1 MMFSG
6 LYASGQEEA
15 TEMYYGKRYLD
26 LNTRSLDK
34 YNKRLARQ
42 QDRLLRQLKK
52 KENRMKH
59 QLQHSDAAAYL
70 RFKNQPLSYD
80 SISRLANAD
89 STTMATKIGRRRN
102 AVFDSL
108 KGVAVFIQ
116 SKSSV
121 LPEAAVNTS
130 SYNTELQSLEQKIS
144 YRDYIN
150 ELITQR
156 TNNLKSI
163 VGNNSFSSFGGI
175 QKDVFYGKARMN
187 TWKQVAEDPSKLEEK
202 ALEYLQGSEGFD
214 KSIAQSTSPGGM
226 QAGMNPSDLEKMGY
240 QTKDQLNKALQQKFG
255 NSLSQVQQAMGS
267 QVADWQNKA
276 LDITS
281 KVKDTKQQ
289 VADTK
294 GQLTAAK
301 SQIKNPSV
309 GLNKNPMRGL
319 PFWRRLEKQ
328 YNWQT
333 NRATPAG
340 DPAMLQAA
348 AMVGYR
354 QTPKL
359 SYGIGAALNIGMGQ
373 DWNHIRFSFQGLSLR
388 SYLQYKFIYGIGV
401 YGGYERVYK
410 QAAFASSS
418 TTTSSELPTSLNPH
432 NTTKYNESILL
443 GLTKSYKLNSKW
455 NGQIQVMYDFYWK
468 DKGLNS
474 PILLRFATLKN

>member
-6 LYASGQEEA
+6 LYASGQQEA
-15 TEMYYGKRYLD
+15 TAVYYGKHYLE
-26 LNTRSLDK
+26 LNIRSLDK
-34 YNKRLARQ
+34 YNQRLAHQ
-42 QDRLLRQLKK
+42 QDRLLHQLKK
-52 KENRMKH
+52 KENRLQH
-59 QLQHSDAAAYL
+59 QLRRSDSVAYL

-89 STTMATKIGRRRN
+89 STTMATKVSRRRN

-108 KGVAVFIQ
+108 KGVANFIQ
-116 SKSSV
+116 TKSSV
-121 LPEAAVNTS
+121 LTEGAVNTS
-130 SYNTELQSLEQKIS
+130 SYNTELQSLQQKID

-163 VGNNSFSSFGGI
+163 VGNNSLSSFAGI
-175 QKDVFYGKARMN
+175 QKEVFYGKARMN
-187 TWKQVAEDPSKLEEK
+187 VWKQVSEDPSKLEEK
-202 ALEYLQGSEGFD
+202 ALEYLQGTEGFD
-214 KSIAQSTSPGGM
+214 KAVAQSTSVGGM

-255 NSLSQVQQAMGS
+255 NSLGQVQQAMGG
-267 QVADWQNKA
+267 QLADWQNKA
-276 LDITS
+276 HDITS

-289 VADTK
+289 MAGTK
-294 GQLTAAK
+294 GQLTSAK
-301 SQIKNPSV
+301 SQIKKPSV
-309 GLNKNPMRGL
+309 QLNKNPMRGL

-333 NRATPAG
+333 TRATPAG
-340 DPAMLQAA
+340 APAILQGA

-373 DWNHIRFSFQGLSLR
+373 DWNHIQFSFEGLSLR
-388 SYLQYKFIYGIGV
+388 SYLQYKFVYGIGV
-401 YGGYERVYK
+401 YGGYERMYK
-410 QAAFASSS
+410 QAAFASSGK
-418 TTTSSELPTSLNPH
+418 TTSSELPTSLNPH
-432 NTTKYNESILL
+432 NTTNYNESILL

-455 NGQIQVMYDFYWK
+455 NGQIQVMYDVWWK
-468 DKGLNS
+468 EKGLNS